1 VGYDD
6 ETKMVAQRTEARFI
20 ALAVSIAGALGYLW
34 LNNTWG
40 ELQRLREE
48 IAMYRASAEQTYAQ
62 KEMVRMIEERFSRVE
77 KRMEDRIGGIEEWHR
92 DMIKIEP
99 PRGKVMQ

>member
-1 VGYDD
+1 MGYDD

-48 IAMYRASAEQTYAQ
+48 IAMYRSSAEQTYAQ
-62 KEMVRMIEERFSRVE
+62 KEMVRMIEERFTRVE
-77 KRMEDRIGGIEEWHR
+77 RRMEERIGGIEDFHR
-92 DMIKIEP
+92 EILKGEIP
-99 PRGKVMQ
+99 HGKVLQ